1 MRRKGRERGNGCF
14 CYVLAPDECT
24 EEKEES
30 QRMLWAL
37 VGNLDQGKRRKKYN
51 RREVGCDVA
60 AFFLKKITEAN

>member
-1 MRRKGRERGNGCF
+1 MSAVSVPVTNRE
-14 CYVLAPDECT
+14 
-24 EEKEES
+24 EEEES

-37 VGNLDQGKRRKKYN
+37 VGNLAQGKRRKKYN